1 MSFANEVKIHFFAFC
16 FFALFLELFLLLKG
30 EDYDLSKDY
39 ISLLVFAFFFV
50 FSFLEYIFRL
60 FVNGYGAAFCALLP
74 GLFLYVLLKDT
85 IEIPYIEA
93 AFIIAAC
100 LRILFVFIPYK
111 KYVLAYGSFF
121 LDVAYLIL
129 FFGYH
134 RFAADFISD
143 KFLIIFLV
151 LLSLSAIKKEFPFYF
166 FIMLGV
172 VLFFLP
178 VKSEPLDWSGVVRM
192 GERIAEKVSDISY
205 YLNINWG
212 DDAYTTGYNSFYV
225 TGGEVRKEEK
235 TQLVLKMDEKP
246 YRIFKD
252 ETTDKNMKVRKNVY
266 LSGGLGG
273 DKKQLVQFMQFLFD
287 KDVDRDMA
295 ALFSHKADIDIEYGY
310 INTNDEIA
318 PINSFKLKS
327 GKEEIEDGTSKRNHK
342 KGYKLRAYYIDV
354 DYGSPY
360 LIELLRSSY
369 EMLGKEY
376 MSYEEICDYSK
387 TLYDLDLKEIIS
399 DVEYRIIV
407 EELMNVNRDI
417 SEGSEDSIYADFCDT
432 TGSTDKMRD
441 LAYEL
446 TKDVTNDYD
455 KCRIIE
461 AYLRQYQYSTSA
473 LGGHDPGSDMSTPSG
488 MADIADRFLFETGE
502 GYCVQYT
509 SAMVM
514 LLRLSGIPARA
525 VFGYRYDFPFEQQD
539 KYEVSSNLAH
549 AWPQAYLQG
558 IGWISFEPTAFY
570 FTALDYTWRRKAK
583 EASED
588 ENSLENELSAI
599 PKAVVENGLEN
610 AADDNELSL
619 AEGRVNAIRT
629 TRQIIMIVVL
639 VGLSIALLIVLLIFG
654 GYAAWQ
660 LRYRFG
666 TPNDRLR
673 MDVERI
679 KKNIMKR
686 SEEKFEDRGLLSDF
700 TARAPMEMKQ
710 DVQRVFEVYYRM
722 IYRQSAYN
730 SPSASENELAKTLRC
745 QLQKKR

>member
-1 MSFANEVKIHFFAFC
+1 M
-16 FFALFLELFLLLKG
+16 
-30 EDYDLSKDY
+30 
-39 ISLLVFAFFFV
+39 
-50 FSFLEYIFRL
+50 
-60 FVNGYGAAFCALLP
+60 
-74 GLFLYVLLKDT
+74 
-85 IEIPYIEA
+85 
-93 AFIIAAC
+93 
-100 LRILFVFIPYK
+100 
-111 KYVLAYGSFF
+111 
-121 LDVAYLIL
+121 
-129 FFGYH
+129 
-134 RFAADFISD
+134 
-143 KFLIIFLV
+143 
-151 LLSLSAIKKEFPFYF
+151 
-166 FIMLGV
+166 
-172 VLFFLP
+172 
-178 VKSEPLDWSGVVRM
+178 
-192 GERIAEKVSDISY
+192 
-205 YLNINWG
+205 
-212 DDAYTTGYNSFYV
+212 
-225 TGGEVRKEEK
+225 
-235 TQLVLKMDEKP
+235 
-246 YRIFKD
+246 
-252 ETTDKNMKVRKNVY
+252 
-266 LSGGLGG
+266 
-273 DKKQLVQFMQFLFD
+273 
-287 KDVDRDMA
+287 
-295 ALFSHKADIDIEYGY
+295 
-310 INTNDEIA
+310 
-318 PINSFKLKS
+318 
-327 GKEEIEDGTSKRNHK
+327 
-342 KGYKLRAYYIDV
+342 
-354 DYGSPY
+354 
-360 LIELLRSSY
+360 RSSY

-376 MSYEEICDYSK
+376 MSYEKICDYSK

-588 ENSLENELSAI
+588 ENSLENVLSAI

-679 KKNIMKR
+679 KKYIMKR